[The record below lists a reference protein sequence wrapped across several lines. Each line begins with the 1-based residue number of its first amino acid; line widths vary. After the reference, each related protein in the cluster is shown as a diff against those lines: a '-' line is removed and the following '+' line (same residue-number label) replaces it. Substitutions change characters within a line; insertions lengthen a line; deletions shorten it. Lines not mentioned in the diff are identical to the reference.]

1 MALLQPTSAQVAAG
15 AVLRPQTLAMVL
27 VVAAVALW
35 PVAVVVAVAV
45 LEVPVQLLPVRLRR
59 QEA

>member
-1 MALLQPTSAQVAAG
+1 
-15 AVLRPQTLAMVL
+15 MVL